1 MDDENNQRAPKDAPG
16 TGGSAKA
23 AGAPAAGA
31 PAHPARDVPA
41 IRVVDL
47 TMAYGDFTIM
57 RDLNFEIRRGE
68 VFVVMGPS
76 GCGKSTLLKHL
87 IGLYQPAGGTI
98 FHGETDFSHATD
110 AERAALM
117 RRIGVTYQ
125 GGALFTS
132 MTLAENVAIPLERE
146 TDLDRAQIR
155 DLVSY
160 KLSLVGLRGYE
171 EFYPSEI
178 SGGMR
183 KRASLARAIA
193 LDPELLFFDEPSAGL
208 DPASAARLDEL
219 ILELKQSLGTTVVIV
234 THELDSIFAI
244 GDTAI
249 YLDTETRTLSAVGN
263 PRELVENPPNER
275 VRAFL
280 TRGGTERTRDR

>member
-1 MDDENNQRAPKDAPG
+1 MAEDSTQRAPADRPPSG
-16 TGGSAKA
+16 
-23 AGAPAAGA
+23 GAPARAQEPPAG
-31 PAHPARDVPA
+31 PDRGEPA
-41 IRVVDL
+41 IRVVGL

-57 RDLNFEIRRGE
+57 RDLNFEVRRGE

-87 IGLYQPAGGTI
+87 IGLYRPAAGTI
-98 FHGETDFSHATD
+98 YHGGTDFSHATE

-146 TDLDRAQIR
+146 TDLDRSQVR

-171 EFYPSEI
+171 DFYPSEI

-208 DPASAARLDEL
+208 DPVSAARLDEL
-219 ILELKQSLGTTVVIV
+219 ILELKESLGTTVVIV

-249 YLDTETRTLSAVGN
+249 YLDTDSRTLSAIGN
-263 PRELVENPPNER
+263 PRELVANPPNER
-275 VRAFL
+275 VHAFL
-280 TRGGTERTRDR
+280 TRGGTERTPVR